1 MGKVHVKFVCN
12 QCGYECVKWMGKC
25 PSCGT
30 FGSLTEF
37 VEPVEDRRRGLAVPE
52 EGQGGVVDL
61 KDVTPLESQRMKTD
75 IEEFN
80 RVLGGGVVKGSVV
93 LAGGEP
99 GIGKSTLMLQS
110 AGSLG
115 KIGCV
120 LYISGEES
128 QEQVKMRADRL
139 GVESDIKFASQTEI
153 QTILATAKAVAP
165 KFLIVDS
172 IQTIYDSALTSAPG
186 SVSQI
191 RECGA
196 KLAMYAKKTGTPV
209 FIIGHVTKQ
218 GAIAGPKILEHLVDT
233 VLYFEGERSSAFR
246 ILRAVKNRF
255 GSTDEIGVFE
265 MTSQGM
271 KEVEN
276 PSAVMTGA
284 RSGSVAGSTVF
295 CALEGTRPVLTCVE
309 ALVSTTAFGMPRRM
323 ASGVDY
329 NRMNLIV
336 AVLEKKVG
344 LKLYN
349 QDIFVN
355 VAGGLRLTEPG
366 LDGAIA
372 ASIVSSFRNI
382 PLSRDM
388 IVLGEIGLTGDI
400 RPVSQID
407 KRISEAVRMG
417 YEKVVC
423 PAGNALYEKPP
434 IEVVKV
440 QDIGSLLA
448 NIL

>member
-284 RSGSVAGSTVF
+284 R
-295 CALEGTRPVLTCVE
+295 
-309 ALVSTTAFGMPRRM
+309 
-323 ASGVDY
+323 
-329 NRMNLIV
+329 
-336 AVLEKKVG
+336 
-344 LKLYN
+344 
-349 QDIFVN
+349 Q
-355 VAGGLRLTEPG
+355 
-366 LDGAIA
+366 
-372 ASIVSSFRNI
+372 
-382 PLSRDM
+382 
-388 IVLGEIGLTGDI
+388 
-400 RPVSQID
+400 
-407 KRISEAVRMG
+407 
-417 YEKVVC
+417 
-423 PAGNALYEKPP
+423 
-434 IEVVKV
+434 
-440 QDIGSLLA
+440 
-448 NIL
+448 